1 MIFAVLY
8 FFYFIS
14 QYHSKV
20 IFMFFLILFLFKFY
34 RVYLTITMRY
44 KNGFSQMQ
52 YNKVLTVLI
61 N

>member
-8 FFYFIS
+8 FFYFIF